1 MTTPPPGSREAAQ
14 ALADRLE
21 AHTEQMA
28 NTSWGLT
35 MQEWNVISNDILLAA
50 RTLRAALAPQADGAG
65 EVEAEDFL
73 DYVRDTLDDVP
84 APGGCAF
91 CGHDPYHRTEFGEPV
106 GIVCCEPRSWLSQ
119 DNEENEEIKEA
130 VSKLIGSRNQQHTAL
145 GTALKRYETLLR
157 LLSEER
163 ARRVEVE
170 AEVADLKQTVI
181 AFAGPAAARYALDAG
196 FAKGELHPTHYDVLA
211 RCGARMVDF
220 KRGEVSRATNKDTQD
235 E

>member
-1 MTTPPPGSREAAQ
+1 MTEAAQ
-14 ALADRLE
+14 ALDEIADAE
-21 AHTEQMA
+21 
-28 NTSWGLT
+28 
-35 MQEWNVISNDILLAA
+35 LLAA
-50 RTLRAALAPQADGAG
+50 MIEELREAESYQYRRDFMYDNRDEIAKTIRALTATLRAALAPPEDGAG
-65 EVEAEDFL
+65 EVEAMRARHE
-73 DYVRDTLDDVP
+73 
-84 APGGCAF
+84 AC
-91 CGHDPYHRTEFGEPV
+91 
-106 GIVCCEPRSWLSQ
+106 
-119 DNEENEEIKEA
+119 ENEQSLDWIDA
-130 VSKLIGSRNQQHTAL
+130 HGPQAHADRA
-145 GTALKRYETLLR
+145 TLLR

-163 ARRVEVE
+163 DRRVEVE